1 LKANLGGSS
10 CNTRFFS
17 HLPMGALWPGICF
30 NHGRKEKTI
39 MSGETYNVI
48 QGGQGVPI
56 KAWTKGVQLEDQ
68 AKTQLLNVAQLPFVF
83 RWIAAMPDVH
93 WGIGATVGSVIPT
106 KGAIIPAAVG
116 VDIGCGMM
124 AVQTSLNAR
133 DLPDN
138 LHGIREA
145 IEKAVPHGR
154 TNHGGAGDR
163 GAWHEIPRE
172 NQEVWGA
179 GLKPRYDAILAKHP
193 KLDRGNHANHLGT
206 LGTGNHFIEV
216 CLDESE
222 IVWFMLH
229 SGSRG
234 VGNRMGS
241 YFIELAKKDMER
253 FFVTLPDR
261 DLAYFPEHTE
271 HFDDYVEAVEWAQ
284 DFARSN
290 RDLMMQ
296 QIVSAVRGSGLVPA
310 FTAEVKSI
318 NCHHNYVARESHFGQ
333 NVLVTR
339 KGAVRARE
347 GDMGII
353 PGSMGARSYIVRG
366 KGNAESFHSCSHGAG
381 RAMSRHEAK
390 KRFTIEDHIR
400 MTDGVECRKD
410 ADVIDETPAAY
421 KPIDAVM
428 AAQADLVEIVHTLRQ
443 VVCVKG

>member
-1 LKANLGGSS
+1 MPEETNYNLLK
-10 CNTRFFS
+10 T
-17 HLPMGALWPGICF
+17 
-30 NHGRKEKTI
+30 
-39 MSGETYNVI
+39 ET
-48 QGGQGVPI
+48 GVPV
-56 KAWTKGVQLEDQ
+56 KAWTKGVPLEEQ
-68 AKTQLLNVAQLPFVF
+68 ARQQLLNVAQLPFIFKWV
-83 RWIAAMPDVH
+83 AAMPDVH

-106 KGAIIPAAVG
+106 QGAIIPAAVG

-124 AVQTSLNAR
+124 AVETDLNAR

-138 LHGIREA
+138 LKEIRKA

-154 TNHGGAGDR
+154 TNHGGRGDV
-163 GAWHEIPRE
+163 GAWREIPARN
-172 NQEVWGA
+172 NQVWQT
-179 GLKPRYDAILAKHP
+179 LKPRYDAILEKHP
-193 KLDRGNHANHLGT
+193 KLDRGNHSNNLGT

-216 CLDESE
+216 CVDEAE
-222 IVWFMLH
+222 HIWFMLH

-241 YFIELAKKDMER
+241 YFIDVARKDMKK
-253 FFVTLPDR
+253 FFVNLPDV

-284 DFARSN
+284 DYARSN
-290 RDLMMQ
+290 RQLMME
-296 QIVSAVRGSGLVPA
+296 QIVAAVRASGEVPP
-310 FTAEVKSI
+310 FSAELKAI

-366 KGNAESFHSCSHGAG
+366 KGNPESFCSCSHGAG
-381 RAMSRHEAK
+381 RAMSRNEAK
-390 KRFTIEDHIR
+390 RRFSLADHAR
-400 MTDGVECRKD
+400 MTEGVECRKD

-421 KPIDAVM
+421 KPIEAVM
-428 AAQADLVEIVHTLRQ
+428 AAQADLVQIVHTLRQ

>member
-1 LKANLGGSS
+1 
-10 CNTRFFS
+10 
-17 HLPMGALWPGICF
+17 
-30 NHGRKEKTI
+30 

-48 QGGQGVPI
+48 HGGQGVPI

-68 AKTQLLNVAQLPFVF
+68 AKVQLLNVAQLPFVF

-163 GAWHEIPRE
+163 GAWHDIPRE
-172 NQEVWGA
+172 NQDVWGT

-222 IVWFMLH
+222 MVWFMLH

-234 VGNRMGS
+234 VGNRMGT

-400 MTDGVECRKD
+400 MTEGVECRKD